1 MRKIEAV
8 IQPFKLDDVQAALV
22 AVGVQGMTVTEVRG
36 FGHQKGRAA
45 HYRGSEV
52 AIEFLPKI
60 KVEIVVPAE
69 DAERVVAAIAGAA
82 RTGNV
87 GDGKIFVT
95 PVEEVVRIRTGERS
109 RVVGWNGADDDRA
122 TGRDRASSVSRG
134 SLRH

>member
-1 MRKIEAV
+1 M
-8 IQPFKLDDVQAALV
+8 
-22 AVGVQGMTVTEVRG
+22 
-36 FGHQKGRAA
+36 GRAP

-52 AIEFLPKI
+52 AIAFLAKI
-60 KVEIVVPAE
+60 KVEVVVPAE